1 MKNILYV
8 EDNAIVTQAY
18 GNVLRREGFN
28 VDVAEDGLAA
38 MKKLAATKPD
48 LVLLDLIMPK
58 INGTDV
64 LKYIR
69 STPMLKSTPVIMLS
83 DGSMAD
89 LAQGALAIGVEGALL
104 KSRCNPQIL
113 LETIREVLGEGAPAN
128 PASTHAV

>member
-1 MKNILYV
+1 MKTILYV
-8 EDNAIVTQAY
+8 EDNPIVVQAY
-18 GNVLRREGFN
+18 KNVLAREGFN
-28 VDVAEDGLAA
+28 VEVAEDGLAA
-38 MKKLAATKPD
+38 MKKLATTHFD

-69 STPMLKSTPVIMLS
+69 STPAIKSTPVIMLS

-113 LETIREVLGEGAPAN
+113 LETIRKILGQEN
-128 PASTHAV
+128 SASTAA

>member
-1 MKNILYV
+1 MKTILYV
-8 EDNAIVTQAY
+8 EDNPIVVQAY
-18 GNVLRREGFN
+18 KNVLTREGFN
-28 VDVAEDGLAA
+28 VEVAEDGLAA
-38 MKKLAATKPD
+38 MKKLATAKFD

-69 STPMLKSTPVIMLS
+69 STPAIKSMPVVMLS

-113 LETIREVLGEGAPAN
+113 LETIRKVLGEENSAPA
-128 PASTHAV
+128 A

>member
-1 MKNILYV
+1 MKTILYV
-8 EDNAIVTQAY
+8 EDNPIVVQAY
-18 GNVLRREGFN
+18 KNVLTREGFN
-28 VDVAEDGLAA
+28 VEVAEDGLAA
-38 MKKLAATKPD
+38 MKKLAAAKFD

-69 STPMLKSTPVIMLS
+69 STPAIKSTPVVMLS

-113 LETIREVLGEGAPAN
+113 METIRKVLGEGNPAPA
-128 PASTHAV
+128 AG

>member
-1 MKNILYV
+1 MKTILYV
-8 EDNAIVTQAY
+8 EDNPIVVQAY
-18 GNVLRREGFN
+18 KNVLTRAGFN
-28 VDVAEDGLAA
+28 VEVAEDGLVA
-38 MKKLAATKPD
+38 MKKMATAKFD
-48 LVLLDLIMPK
+48 LILLDLIMPK

-69 STPMLKSTPVIMLS
+69 GTPAIKSTPVIMLS

-113 LETIREVLGEGAPAN
+113 LETIRKVLGEENPAPAAN
-128 PASTHAV
+128 

>member
-1 MKNILYV
+1 MKTILYV
-8 EDNAIVTQAY
+8 EDNPIVVRAY
-18 GNVLRREGFN
+18 KNVLTREGFA
-28 VDVAEDGLAA
+28 VEVAEDGLAA
-38 MKKLAATKPD
+38 MKKLATAKPD

-69 STPMLKSTPVIMLS
+69 DTPALKTTPVVMLS

-104 KSRCNPQIL
+104 KSKCNPEIL
-113 LETIREVLGEGAPAN
+113 LKTVRSVLDGN
-128 PASTHAV
+128 PSN

>member
-1 MKNILYV
+1 MKTILYV
-8 EDNAIVTQAY
+8 EDNPIVVQAY
-18 GNVLRREGFN
+18 KNVLAREGFN
-28 VDVAEDGLAA
+28 VENADDGLAA
-38 MKKLAATKPD
+38 MKKLVTMRFD

-69 STPMLKSTPVIMLS
+69 STPAIKSIPVIVLS

-113 LETIREVLGEGAPAN
+113 LATIRKVLGEEN
-128 PASTHAV
+128 PQPVSA

>member
-1 MKNILYV
+1 MKTILYV
-8 EDNAIVTQAY
+8 EDNPIVVQAY
-18 GNVLRREGFN
+18 KNVLTREGFN
-28 VDVAEDGLAA
+28 VEVAEDGLAA
-38 MKKLAATKPD
+38 MKKLAMAKFD
-48 LVLLDLIMPK
+48 AVLLDLIMPK

-69 STPMLKSTPVIMLS
+69 STPAIKSTPVIMLS

-113 LETIREVLGEGAPAN
+113 LETIRKVLGDDQSLS
-128 PASTHAV
+128 PAS

>member
-113 LETIREVLGEGAPAN
+113 LETIREILGEGAPVD
-128 PASTHAV
+128 PASIHAI

>member
-1 MKNILYV
+1 MKTILYV
-8 EDNAIVTQAY
+8 EDNPVVVQAY
-18 GNVLRREGFN
+18 KNVLTREGFN
-28 VDVAEDGLAA
+28 VEVAEDGLVA
-38 MKKLAATKPD
+38 MKKLAAEKFD

-69 STPMLKSTPVIMLS
+69 STDAIKSTPVVMLS

-89 LAQGALAIGVEGALL
+89 LAQSALAIGVEGALL

-113 LETIREVLGEGAPAN
+113 LETIRKVLGEENPAPAAN
-128 PASTHAV
+128 

>member
-1 MKNILYV
+1 MKTILYV
-8 EDNAIVTQAY
+8 EDNPIVVQAY
-18 GNVLRREGFN
+18 KNVLERAGFK
-28 VDVAEDGLAA
+28 VEVAEDGLVA
-38 MKKLAATKPD
+38 MKKLAMAKYD

-69 STPMLKSTPVIMLS
+69 STPAIKSTPVLMLS

-104 KSRCNPQIL
+104 KSQCNPQIL
-113 LETIREVLGEGAPAN
+113 LETIRKVLGEEN
-128 PASTHAV
+128 PAPLAA